1 MTTSLATVAVIGSGT
16 MGAGIAEVA
25 AAAGHQVLI
34 YDIAAD
40 AITRAI
46 DGIGR
51 RLASRVSRGKLAA
64 EQADALLARLH
75 PAHDLAALADA
86 SLVIEAASERLEV
99 KTALF
104 AQLAEICS
112 PSALLTS
119 NTSSIS
125 ITAIAA
131 GVKHPERV
139 AGLHFFN
146 PAPVMKLVEVVSGLA
161 TSAEVVEQLCQC
173 VSRWGKQ
180 PVRCRSTPGFIV
192 NRVARPFYAEAWRA
206 LEEQVA
212 AADVIDAALRDG
224 GGFPMGPL
232 ALTDLIGQDVNF
244 AVTCSVF
251 NAFWQDRRFLPS
263 LLQQELALAGRL
275 GKKSGH
281 GVYRWPAETRP
292 EAALPAVA
300 TGAKNV
306 AAKGDGVTELDELL
320 LLETC
325 GETALALSQRYG
337 RPVVVY
343 DLCAGDSVVLA
354 AAATNAPAATDKA
367 VHYFQQQDKKVLSIA
382 DYPGL
387 LVWRTV
393 AMLVNEA
400 LDAVLK
406 GVASAEDIDTAMRL
420 GVNYP
425 RGPLAWGESLGWGRV
440 LRLLENL
447 QQHYGE
453 ERYRPSSLLRQK
465 ALMEKH
471 HEQ

>member
-1 MTTSLATVAVIGSGT
+1 MTTSLANVAVIGSGT

-25 AAAGHQVLI
+25 AAAGHPVRI
-34 YDIAAD
+34 FDINPKAVG
-40 AITRAI
+40 RAI
-46 DGIGR
+46 EGIAG
-51 RLASRVSRGKLAA
+51 RLASRVARGKLAS

-86 SLVIEAASERLEV
+86 DLVIEAASERLEV
-99 KTALF
+99 KAALF
-104 AQLAEICS
+104 AQLAAICS
-112 PSALLTS
+112 PSTLLTS

-131 GVKHPERV
+131 GVKNP
-139 AGLHFFN
+139 AGGRAALFN

-173 VSRWGKQ
+173 VSGWGKR

-212 AADVIDAALRDG
+212 APEVIDAALRDG
-224 GGFPMGPL
+224 GGFPMGPP

-251 NAFWQDRRFLPS
+251 NAFWQDRRYLPS
-263 LLQQELALAGRL
+263 LLQQELAQAGRL

-281 GVYRWPAETRP
+281 GVYRWPAETQP
-292 EAALPAVA
+292 EVTLPPVA
-300 TGAKNV
+300 TGAQSV
-306 AAKGDGVTELDELL
+306 MTVSDSVTELDELL
-320 LLETC
+320 LLETE
-325 GETALALSQRYG
+325 GETALALSVKHR

-343 DLCAGDSVVLA
+343 DLCASDTVVLA

-367 VHYFQQQDKKVLSIA
+367 VHYFQQQGKKVLRIA

-400 LDAVLK
+400 LDALQK
-406 GVASAEDIDTAMRL
+406 GVASAQDIDTAMRL

-425 RGPLAWGESLGWGRV
+425 QGPLAWG
-440 LRLLENL
+440 
-447 QQHYGE
+447 
-453 ERYRPSSLLRQK
+453 K
-465 ALMEKH
+465 ASAGAACCACWRTCITIMARSAIAPVPCCARRR
-471 HEQ
+471 